1 MPETAQLSEV
11 KRSLLD
17 RYLRGQIRVKSATQ
31 TIPRRTPDEA
41 IPLSYAQEQIWLHAQ
56 MSPDLPLYNEP
67 VTIHYTGALD
77 VAAFERSFNEILR
90 RHEAWRTC
98 FVTVDDAPVQKVES
112 DVRVS
117 LPVLDLR
124 DLPEEQRESE
134 ALRVA
139 TEDARKPI
147 DLTQVP
153 LFRAKL
159 IQLGEQEYRLYLT
172 LSHLIFDGVAIYQV
186 FLPEL
191 SALYAAFTAGKPSPL
206 PELAIQ
212 YPDYACWQRRYKTQ
226 ETFGKD
232 LEYWKRKLG
241 GTLPEL
247 YLPVDRPHAGTQT
260 FRGSMHPFKL
270 SSSLTAKLRA
280 FSQLEGVALFPVLLA
295 GFAALLHRYSGEEL
309 IPIGSVTAGRN
320 NPETERL
327 LGYFLNTV
335 VLRADLSGDPTFRQL
350 VKRVQTLTIEM
361 LEHDNFPFELLVREL
376 KIRRNLSQNPIFQA
390 LISIEPRL
398 PDLNSAWRITQMDID
413 IGATKHDLNLEF
425 DERSDEILARF
436 HYSTD
441 LFDATTVIRMADHLR
456 ALLEGAIVN
465 PEWRLS
471 QLPVLTADE
480 QHRVLVDWN
489 STAVAYPNGDRCL
502 HEIIEEQ
509 TARTPERVALLFER
523 YQLSYRELNNRA
535 NQLAWHLRNL
545 GVGPDVLV
553 GILADRSL
561 EMVVALL
568 GVLKAGG
575 AYVPIDPD
583 YPPDRVAFMLE
594 DAGAPVLLTQARFSG
609 RLPRHE
615 GKTLYLDSDWDQIS
629 REDTS
634 NPPNATTADS
644 LAYMIYTSGSTGRP
658 KGAMNTHRGICNRL
672 LWMQDQYG
680 LTEADTILQKTPF
693 SFDVSVWEFL
703 WPLLVGARL
712 VLARPGG
719 HREAAYLVE
728 LINEQRVTV
737 LHFVPSMLGIFLEE
751 PGVEGCQSLR
761 HVICSGQ
768 ALPFNLQEQFFKL
781 LPAQLHN
788 LYGPTEAAVDV
799 THWTCQRDSER
810 KLVPIG
816 RPVAN
821 TQIYILDRNMQPV
834 PIGVP
839 GELYIGGVQVG
850 RGYHNRAELTA
861 ERFLPDPFSRKP
873 EARIYKT
880 GDLCRWLPD
889 GAIEYLARMDFQVK
903 IRGQRIELGEIEA
916 VLGAHEAVKQ
926 CVVVVREKTLGD
938 QTLVA
943 YFEPR
948 ADSAPDAS
956 DLRNYLKKNLPD
968 YMLPSAF
975 VLMEKLPL
983 TPNGKIDRKALP
995 APEGDAYAVR
1005 KYEAPQ
1011 GEVETTLA
1019 GIWADVLKVERVGR
1033 HDHFFELGGHSLL
1046 AVKLIERMRR
1056 KGLHADVR
1064 ALFSTPTL
1072 AELAAAVGCQGR
1084 LVEVP
1089 PNLIPLQCDAITPE
1103 MLPLVELSATEIERI
1118 VSSVPGG
1125 ATNVQDIYPL
1135 APLQEGILFHHL
1147 MAVEGDPYLLV
1158 MQYSFDSRA
1167 RLDGYLG
1174 ALQAVIDRHDIL
1186 RTAVVWEGLREPVQ
1200 VVWRRACM
1208 PVEEVQLDPAG
1219 GDVAVQLRGCFD
1231 PRRRRIDL
1239 RQAPMIHACITHDAV
1254 NERWL
1259 LLLLFHQIWSD
1270 RTSADAI
1277 DEEIQ
1282 AHLLGQADR
1291 LPTPLPFRN
1300 FVAQARLGMS
1310 QEEHEGFFR
1319 QMLGDV
1325 DEPTAPFG
1333 LLDVQGDGTGIE
1345 EARLEVD
1352 AGLARR
1358 LRERARKLGVS
1369 AASLCHLAWAQVLA
1383 RVSGREDVV
1392 FGTVLFGRMQGG
1404 EGADR
1409 VLGLFI
1415 NTLPVRIRVGQE
1427 GVEASARAVHTQL
1440 ADLLR
1445 HEHASLVLAQRCS
1458 AVPSP
1463 APLFTALL
1471 NYRHS
1476 SSIAHAPSAD
1486 AMLAWEGIQ
1495 ELYDNERTNYPFTLN
1510 LDDMGEGFRL
1520 TAQVQAPIEP
1530 LRVCDFMHT
1539 ALASL
1544 VTALETAPGAAV
1556 RTLNVL
1562 PEVERQQVLYEWN
1575 QTKADYTRELS
1586 VHHLFESQ
1594 VERSPDAPAVVF
1606 DGQTL
1611 TYRELNARA
1620 NRLAHH
1626 LRKLGVGPG
1635 ELAGICIERSLQ
1647 MVVAVLAVLKAGGAY
1662 VPLDP
1667 AYPEGRIDDV
1677 LTDAGAII
1685 LLTEQSLLPALGEL
1699 FTRVVC
1705 LDRDETTIDLESSDR
1720 CDGGAS
1726 FDDLAYVIYTSGSTG
1741 KPKGVQI
1748 EHRAVVNFLSS
1759 MRHRPGID
1767 SQDVML
1773 AVTTLAFDIAGLEIF
1788 LPLLSGARVV
1798 ISSRKTA
1805 VDGFDL
1811 IRTVERH
1818 GVSVMQATPATWRLM
1833 LEANWQGC
1841 PTLKVLCGGEPLS
1854 KDLARQLLPRCR
1866 ELWNMYGPTET
1877 TIWSTCSKV
1886 MDADD
1891 IHIGRPIDNTDLYIL
1906 DDQFQL
1912 LPIGVPGE
1920 LFIGGDGLARG
1931 YLNRPELSKEKFISH
1946 PFKPGARLYRTGDLA
1961 RYRVDGAID
1970 CLGRLDFQV
1979 KIRGFRIELGEIEA
1993 TLVQHPA
2000 VKTAVADVQ
2009 EEQSGEK
2016 YIVAYVVGNSGPTP
2030 IADELRFFL
2039 KSELPDYMLPA
2050 RFVFLESFPLNPNG
2064 KINRHALPVP
2074 ARSELPSPRFLVR
2087 PTDAAET
2094 KLAEFFGDLLGVRP
2108 TDVNQSFFDLGG
2120 HSLLATKLVAR
2131 INEVF
2136 GRRLVILDVFQ
2147 APTIAQLARIL
2158 RQPSVPRDTSGV
2170 FPIQPNGSQPPL
2182 FLVRGGPLFLP
2193 LARRLGSDQPLLG
2206 LHLPPTDATH
2216 LPARVR
2222 FEDIAGALVAKMREV
2237 QPNGPYYI
2245 GGLCV
2250 NGVIAYEMANQLS
2263 TQGQQVGLLVLFD
2276 SQNPTLY
2283 HDFSEES
2290 RYQMLR
2296 RRLVYHA
2303 QKLVRLQRKDFWPY
2317 VREKLEGI
2325 PNRWKR
2331 MSWQLAYN
2339 LGRPN
2344 DESDLHDLDRLVHPA
2359 ANNYRPQ
2366 AYSGPVAF
2374 FQSSDWPVGLHWDF
2388 QLGWRGLVT
2397 GVFDVYK
2404 ICGAHYSVF
2413 YESNVDALAAKLSF
2427 CLHEA
2432 RQSDVGAQLAAV

>member
-1 MPETAQLSEV
+1 
-11 KRSLLD
+11 
-17 RYLRGQIRVKSATQ
+17 
-31 TIPRRTPDEA
+31 
-41 IPLSYAQEQIWLHAQ
+41 
-56 MSPDLPLYNEP
+56 
-67 VTIHYTGALD
+67 
-77 VAAFERSFNEILR
+77 
-90 RHEAWRTC
+90 
-98 FVTVDDAPVQKVES
+98 
-112 DVRVS
+112 
-117 LPVLDLR
+117 
-124 DLPEEQRESE
+124 
-134 ALRVA
+134 
-139 TEDARKPI
+139 
-147 DLTQVP
+147 
-153 LFRAKL
+153 
-159 IQLGEQEYRLYLT
+159 
-172 LSHLIFDGVAIYQV
+172 
-186 FLPEL
+186 
-191 SALYAAFTAGKPSPL
+191 
-206 PELAIQ
+206 
-212 YPDYACWQRRYKTQ
+212 
-226 ETFGKD
+226 
-232 LEYWKRKLG
+232 
-241 GTLPEL
+241 
-247 YLPVDRPHAGTQT
+247 
-260 FRGSMHPFKL
+260 
-270 SSSLTAKLRA
+270 
-280 FSQLEGVALFPVLLA
+280 
-295 GFAALLHRYSGEEL
+295 
-309 IPIGSVTAGRN
+309 
-320 NPETERL
+320 
-327 LGYFLNTV
+327 
-335 VLRADLSGDPTFRQL
+335 
-350 VKRVQTLTIEM
+350 
-361 LEHDNFPFELLVREL
+361 
-376 KIRRNLSQNPIFQA
+376 
-390 LISIEPRL
+390 
-398 PDLNSAWRITQMDID
+398 
-413 IGATKHDLNLEF
+413 
-425 DERSDEILARF
+425 
-436 HYSTD
+436 
-441 LFDATTVIRMADHLR
+441 MADHLR

-1931 YLNRPELSKEKFISH
+1931 YLNRPELSEEKFISH